1 MAINLFEI
9 DKAGN
14 HVLERNY
21 SIAVVLNQEEVYG
34 FCVPQQIQ
42 DILINNFRKGLFKIK
57 NRKRFK
63 IRFHTSI
70 IILLLKQ
77 AIKRRKI
84 LNPKIEICND
94 IDGHLHEIKDM
105 IFKNLVK
112 EIPNLKKENIV
123 RQKFLKES
131 LVDQAAKHFHKRN
144 RNKLKDYNVCEL
156 KLDDLKELIKKS
168 GNQGQRP

>member
-1 MAINLFEI
+1 MTIDLVEI

-21 SIAVVLNQEEVYG
+21 SIAVVLNQEDVYG
-34 FCVPQQIQ
+34 FCVPQHVQ
-42 DILINNFRKGLFKIK
+42 DALLSDFNKGLLNIK
-57 NRKRFK
+57 YRKRFK

-70 IILLLKQ
+70 IILIFKEV
-77 AIKRRKI
+77 IKRRKK

-105 IFKNLVK
+105 IFKNLIR

-123 RQKFLKES
+123 RQKFPKES
-131 LVDQAAKHFHKRN
+131 LVDQAAKHFHKGAK
-144 RNKLKDYNVCEL
+144 NKLKEYNVYNL
-156 KLDDLKELIKKS
+156 KLEDLKELIKKC